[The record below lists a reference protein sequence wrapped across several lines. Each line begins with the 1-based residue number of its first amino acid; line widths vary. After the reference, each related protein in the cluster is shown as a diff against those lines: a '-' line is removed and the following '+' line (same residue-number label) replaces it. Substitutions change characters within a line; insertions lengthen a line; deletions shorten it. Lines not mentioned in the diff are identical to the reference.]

1 MKALK
6 NILFL
11 CAALCF
17 TASCQKKVDMTLVQ
31 KTVLENADIR
41 QIEVSDAWEVTVVAD
56 SNTFVEFEYSA
67 YLGERIKAK
76 MEGTQLE
83 LGFNGST
90 YPVISSVFRATVH
103 LSQLEKV
110 EAEEASTIRF
120 KGAFEG
126 SRLEVDLSEAS
137 ICSGLTFDGDQC
149 EIEVDEASKL
159 IDFRFEGLS
168 CKAALHK
175 ASQFNGQIRATDLLD
190 IELTDASRFVNKG
203 GATAKANIKLQ
214 NGGLINMVE
223 TQVAEMYVALSNS
236 SEATVWV
243 TDLLEGQL
251 TQASSLYYKGNPQK
265 QVDCDDSSTIQ
276 PLAKNRELVYLDY

>member
-6 NILFL
+6 NMLIL
-11 CAALCF
+11 CVASCI
-17 TASCQKKVDMTLVQ
+17 TVSCQKKVDMTLVQ

-56 SNTFVEFEYSA
+56 SNTFVELEYSA
-67 YLGERIKAK
+67 YLEERIKAK

-83 LGFNGST
+83 LGFIEST

-103 LSQLEKV
+103 LSKLEKL
-110 EAEEASTIRF
+110 EAEEASTIQCN
-120 KGAFEG
+120 GAFEG
-126 SRLEVDLSEAS
+126 TQLEMDLSGAS
-137 ICSGLTFDGDQC
+137 ICSGLTFAGSQC
-149 EIEVDEASKL
+149 EIEVEETSKL

-175 ASQFNGQIRATDLLD
+175 SSQFNGQIQASDLLD

-203 GATAKANIKLQ
+203 GETANANIVLREASML
-214 NGGLINMVE
+214 NTVE
-223 TQVAEMYVALSNS
+223 TQVAEMHVALSNF

-251 TQASSLYYKGNPQK
+251 THASTIYYKGNPLK
-265 QVDCDDSSTIQ
+265 QVDCDESSTIQ
-276 PLAKNRELVYLDY
+276 ALAKNRRFVHMD